1 MVFHPL
7 KLLLP
12 YLMIPLFLFLLMPC
26 ATQLSF
32 NYPNFSQTLILSGN
46 ATISGSVIQLTPDTA
61 DNWGRAKYS
70 KQVHLWDKE
79 SGKVANF
86 TTSFSFIIY
95 SEGKDRYSDGITFF
109 FASPDFPP
117 PTPTDG
123 AGIGLISR
131 DQANDPSFLAANKFV
146 AVEFDTFRN
155 DEWDPPAP
163 VHEHVGI
170 NLNSLAS
177 QNSTPWFSVIKEN
190 RTYTASISYD
200 STAQNL
206 SITFTG
212 YGNGS
217 IPLKQHLSSVVNLK
231 DYLPEWVE
239 FGFSSSTGLL
249 SEFHILRSWS
259 FESVSPV

>member
-1 MVFHPL
+1 MDNKDTKNIDTNNHPKSSTTKTNEEL
-7 KLLLP
+7 HQQSGSQNKEGGE
-12 YLMIPLFLFLLMPC
+12 IPTP
-26 ATQLSF
+26 T
-32 NYPNFSQTLILSGN
+32 
-46 ATISGSVIQLTPDTA
+46 ATITARWQQLLVLDDEQGLTAIGWQFASVEARDSR
-61 DNWGRAKYS
+61 N
-70 KQVHLWDKE
+70 H
-79 SGKVANF
+79 
-86 TTSFSFIIY
+86 
-95 SEGKDRYSDGITFF
+95 GKDRYSDGITFF

-206 SITFTG
+206 SVTFTG

-231 DYLPEWVE
+231 DYLTEWVE